1 MKKQFCFIALTLFI
15 VTQSGSVWCKHQVF
29 FAPSDKPGNELIKMI
44 DQAKKKIHAAVY
56 MFTDNKIATAL
67 VNAHKRKVDVQIIV
81 DRTTVESMYGKAHVL
96 EESGITVLVYH
107 PLSSK
112 PTSENIYQKYPALMH
127 HKFAIIDDKLWTG
140 SFNWTRSANYRNE
153 ENALI
158 LADKHLH
165 AAFSERFELLKEKCS
180 MVGARTRKTTRQQ
193 EPVRTRIVNFLRALH
208 TIVLKPQKLGQ

>member
-1 MKKQFCFIALTLFI
+1 MKKQFCFIALTILI
-15 VTQSGSVWCKHQVF
+15 MTQSDSVWCKHQVF
-29 FAPSDKPGNELIKMI
+29 FAPGDKPGNELIKMI

-56 MFTDNKIATAL
+56 MFTDNKIAIAL
-67 VNAHKRKVDVQIIV
+67 INAHKRKVDVQIIV
-81 DRTTVESMYGKAHVL
+81 DKTTVESIYGKAQVL
-96 EESGITVLVYH
+96 QENGISVFVYH

-112 PTSENIYQKYPALMH
+112 PTSDNIYQKYPALMH

-165 AAFSERFELLKEKCS
+165 AAFSDRFETLKEKCS
-180 MVGARTRKTTRQQ
+180 AVGTRAPKKARQQ
-193 EPVRTRIVNFLRALH
+193 ENVRTRIVNFLRALH
-208 TIVLKPQKLGQ
+208 TMVLKPQKLGQ